1 MTIGGIV
8 LTEKNRLHHAMK
20 EQDFIDNTKKTPSFI
35 DKESVANAIKDYQK
49 QKSIHSLSIKES
61 PKVINH
67 DINRYQ
73 DENNADED
81 TIKKALYI
89 LMTEGLR
96 INYGETL
103 GKTIINAQSF
113 RHQNIQCFF

>member
-20 EQDFIDNTKKTPSFI
+20 EQDFIDNTKKPPSFI

-67 DINRYQ
+67 DINWYQ
-73 DENNADED
+73 DESNVDED
-81 TIKKALYI
+81 TTKRAYPENISSQKRGYIHYGHQYKK
-89 LMTEGLR
+89 
-96 INYGETL
+96 
-103 GKTIINAQSF
+103 KK
-113 RHQNIQCFF
+113 